1 MSLEDVSTTENANIG
16 SYEFRWKEP
25 FLYRLRLHRDLPQ
38 RLVLTLGACLIGI
51 GLAFL
56 AASLFESTDRFW
68 YIVGAGTG
76 FGAVYAL
83 NVWFHTPTFNA
94 GTVTVFD
101 RKITYRRNAFEW
113 IWAVTRNG
121 DWPLENVSQA
131 VHIPADTSKQSFDI
145 LLLKINNSWT
155 MLGVPP
161 DKLDEILGYLT
172 EREIEVEPGTSIPQ
186 GYTKP
191 IRWHRAGINLIVGVV
206 VLLVGWFVYG

>member
-38 RLVLTLGACLIGI
+38 RLVLTLGACLIGT
-51 GLAFL
+51 GLAL
-56 AASLFESTDRFW
+56 MAASVFDSPDKFW
-68 YIVGAGTG
+68 YILAAGVGI
-76 FGAVYAL
+76 GAVYAL
-83 NVWFHTPTFNA
+83 NAWFHTPTFNA
-94 GTVTVFD
+94 GTVTVYD

-121 DWPLENVSQA
+121 DWPLENLSQT
-131 VHIPADTSKQSFDI
+131 VHIPADASKHSFDV

-161 DKLDEILGYLT
+161 DKLAGILDYLT
-172 EREIEVEPGTSIPQ
+172 EREIEVEAGTSIPQ
-186 GYTKP
+186 GYTEP
-191 IRWHRAGINLIVGVV
+191 ILWRRAAISVTVGLV
-206 VLLVGWFVYG
+206 VLTAGWLVYG